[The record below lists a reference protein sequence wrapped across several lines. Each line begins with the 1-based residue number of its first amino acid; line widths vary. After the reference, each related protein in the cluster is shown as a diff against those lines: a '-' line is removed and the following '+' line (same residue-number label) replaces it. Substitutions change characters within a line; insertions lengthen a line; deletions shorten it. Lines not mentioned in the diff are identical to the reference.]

1 MSPKFKYEAPSVA
14 DLILE
19 SLARIEAQNER
30 IISLISG
37 SAPVSDEDSE
47 EALEAVKKLELKRLS
62 WEVA

>member
-1 MSPKFKYEAPSVA
+1 VSPKFKYEAPSVA

-19 SLARIEAQNER
+19 ALARIENQNTI